1 MRIGLVPISAKPYH
15 AGHHALVSRAAG
27 DNDLVMLFVSTS
39 DRKRKGELP
48 VLGSDMLRIW
58 KEYLEPIMP
67 SNVDVYYGGTPVQ
80 KVYGTLQAAEEV
92 LSDDTYV
99 IYSDLVDTAQNY
111 PVCNRLKYFPEL
123 YKTGKVV
130 CAAEEDPSAFTRGVG
145 TPDVSGTAMRN
156 AISIGDF
163 KTFSA
168 GMPPGVDARAIFNIL
183 QSTDQSTNESL
194 LRAYVRDFILSR

>member
-1 MRIGLVPISAKPYH
+1 MRVGLVPISAKPYH
-15 AGHHALVSRAAG
+15 AGHHALVTRAAG

-39 DRKRKGELP
+39 DRKRRGELP

-67 SNVDVYYGGTPVQ
+67 GNVEIYYGGAPVQ
-80 KVYGTLQAAEEV
+80 KVYGTLQAAEQLLE
-92 LSDDTYV
+92 DDTYV
-99 IYSDLVDTAQNY
+99 IYSDPGDTAQNY

-123 YKTGKVV
+123 YKAGKVV

-156 AISIGDF
+156 AIATDNF
-163 KTFSA
+163 KIFSA

-183 QSTDQSTNESL
+183 QSTNQSANESL